1 MCIRDSDWTAR
12 FRGVRNLGH
21 PGMLGPWNI
30 ESRRVEH
37 GPDGTTVDGEP
48 LIFFHF
54 MGLRIFT
61 DGSFRASAGR
71 FRITAKQRREIYTP
85 YIAALRSFERLA
97 ARLEPGFRQSLE
109 PKESWRWRL
118 QAPVSSLIG
127 ALTRLRVRLAPH
139 ANIGPYLPGGY
150 VPRGYEADPGAVL
163 APAGAGAP
171 IPIGRNRIP
180 APDPPVAA
188 DTHVAA
194 RADVGVA
201 RAS

>member
-1 MCIRDSDWTAR
+1 MGDQKYLDDWTAR

-37 GPDGTTVDGEP
+37 GPGGTTVDGEP
-48 LIFFHF
+48 LILFHF

-61 DGSFRASAGR
+61 DGSFRSSAGR
-71 FRITAKQRREIYTP
+71 FRITAEQRRGIYVP
-85 YIAALRSFERLA
+85 YIAALRRFERVA

-109 PKESWRWRL
+109 PRESLRWRL

-150 VPRGYEADPGAVL
+150 VPRGYEADPGPCSRL
-163 APAGAGAP
+163 
-171 IPIGRNRIP
+171 P
-180 APDPPVAA
+180 APVHRSRAAGIGFRARPVGRSR
-188 DTHVAA
+188 HP
-194 RADVGVA
+194 R
-201 RAS
+201 RCRS